1 MGNWQDFDGM
11 VDRFERRDYPELVG
25 ILINDGPYELYKLAR
40 EKYGYSAPE
49 NGYVEK
55 CHLCVDVRKHLNS
68 QGEFYELQPSRFYE
82 FVSG

>member
-1 MGNWQDFDGM
+1 MGDWRDFDSM
-11 VDRFERRDYPELVG
+11 VDRYERRGYPEFIG
-25 ILINDGPYELYKLAR
+25 ILINDGPYKLYEFAR
-40 EKYGYSAPE
+40 EKYGYSALE